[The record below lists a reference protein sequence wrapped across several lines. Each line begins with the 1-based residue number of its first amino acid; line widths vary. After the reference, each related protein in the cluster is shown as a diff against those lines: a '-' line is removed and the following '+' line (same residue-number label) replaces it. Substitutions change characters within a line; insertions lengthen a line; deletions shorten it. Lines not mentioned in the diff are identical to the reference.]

1 MQLWKFIIFRKTCF
15 SSLLTI
21 LLGSVHIK
29 YITRPA
35 IQTRCWWGR
44 GIFLFSIFVRKA
56 TPYTPYPPPIKQQQQ
71 KNNPLNKEILWITSV
86 IILIT
91 YENLIYKRKKLQ
103 NNGRFHC
110 WYFRCYIDIL
120 LKRITIRQQSQNQT
134 ESSKNNKYWIKKNMS
149 YILFNQ

>member
-56 TPYTPYPPPIKQQQQ
+56 TPYTPYPPPIKQQQKKK

-91 YENLIYKRKKLQ
+91 YENLIYKKEKNLKKKRTIPLL
-103 NNGRFHC
+103 
-110 WYFRCYIDIL
+110 IL
-120 LKRITIRQQSQNQT
+120 FLLYR
-134 ESSKNNKYWIKKNMS
+134 YLIKKDNNTTTIAES
-149 YILFNQ
+149 NGIKYEQ